1 MTLDTTHIKEEM
13 ELNIE
18 QEEDGVLTKAL
29 EILEDIRDGLKME
42 SSRRTSMLEIEFVD
56 GTDFNF
62 YKLKQVANDI
72 VELLTNDSDC
82 Y

>member
-1 MTLDTTHIKEEM
+1 MTLNKTKEEM

-18 QEEDGVLTKAL
+18 PEEDGVLCKAL
-29 EILEDIRDGLKME
+29 EILEDIRDGLRNE
-42 SSRRTSMLEIEFVD
+42 SARRRETLDIEFVD

>member
-1 MTLDTTHIKEEM
+1 MTLNKTKEEM

-18 QEEDGVLTKAL
+18 PEEDGVLCKAL
-29 EILEDIRDGLKME
+29 EILEDIRDGLRNE
-42 SSRRTSMLEIEFVD
+42 SARRRETLDIEFVD

-82 Y
+82 D